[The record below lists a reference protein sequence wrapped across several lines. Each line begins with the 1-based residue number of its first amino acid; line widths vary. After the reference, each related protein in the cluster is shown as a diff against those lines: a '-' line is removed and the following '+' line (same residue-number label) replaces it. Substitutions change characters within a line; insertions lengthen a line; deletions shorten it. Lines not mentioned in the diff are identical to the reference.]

1 MARVRPQRAGKHAAG
16 ALVLRA
22 MDPARAARLARGLG
36 RAARHRGAAV
46 ARRDARPSPPRS
58 RLVPE
63 PEAAAAIT
71 GVDGHP
77 RIAALAGG
85 ALYLVW
91 AVRGSA
97 ERARGR
103 PLPPHPA
110 PARRRTAVELSE
122 RQDPDAIVRHWWFE
136 LEEDPLVFRTT
147 GDDEPER
154 FARALAGALGWPALV
169 L

>member
-1 MARVRPQRAGKHAAG
+1 M
-16 ALVLRA
+16 
-22 MDPARAARLARGLG
+22 
-36 RAARHRGAAV
+36 
-46 ARRDARPSPPRS
+46 
-58 RLVPE
+58 PE

-97 ERARGR
+97 SVREAARCR
-103 PLPPHPA
+103 RLPLQPGT
-110 PARRRTAVELSE
+110 TAVELSQ

-136 LEEDPLVFRTT
+136 VDEEPLVFRTT
-147 GDDEPER
+147 GR
-154 FARALAGALGWPALV
+154 RRAGALRAGARRRARLA
-169 L
+169 